1 MCAFFNFLLQILMKN
16 IEKILKLSEKRIEFL
31 RNMDNGWYVDH
42 KTFLNGLYE
51 EIDEAKEEIR
61 KDNSVYLEDELGD
74 VFWDIMMV
82 LIALEKEWLITREKV
97 FERAYNKF
105 SERIDYV
112 QSRDEMDSWEKI
124 KKVQKIRRKKEHD
137 DLYKK

>member
-1 MCAFFNFLLQILMKN
+1 
-16 IEKILKLSEKRIEFL
+16 
-31 RNMDNGWYVDH
+31 MDNGWYVDH